1 MDHIIQFNGTWE
13 SLAPLIAKIQGAQ
26 MTFASDIGQ
35 RALNLSNE
43 IPALVS
49 DIQAFEVKRQAE
61 IENKKNE

>member
-13 SLAPLIAKIQGAQ
+13 SLVPLITKIQGAQ

-35 RALNLSNE
+35 RAINITKE

-49 DIQAFEVKRQAE
+49 DIAAEEKKR
-61 IENKKNE
+61 